1 MKRVAL
7 LIVVIVL
14 LVYGLTRV
22 PPPLRKELA
31 EAAADVA
38 DSLGDIDSDDD

>member
-1 MKRVAL
+1 MKRVVL

-31 EAAADVA
+31 EVAADVV
-38 DSLGDIDSDDD
+38 SDIDSDDD